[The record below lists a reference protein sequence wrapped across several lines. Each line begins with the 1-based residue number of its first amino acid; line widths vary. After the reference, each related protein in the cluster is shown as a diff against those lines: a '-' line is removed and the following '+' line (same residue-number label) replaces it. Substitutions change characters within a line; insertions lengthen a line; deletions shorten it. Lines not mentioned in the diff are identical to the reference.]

1 MAQSMTGFGS
11 AEESRCRVEIRS
23 LNQRFLDISIKSPSF
38 LNQHE
43 MTFRNILRERFNRG
57 KFDVSIS
64 VSGDATAD
72 LKLNK
77 EVAGRIFSALRS
89 LQEEF
94 AIPGQVDINSIAN
107 FHDMFM
113 VADISFD
120 IETIKNVFEEAVENL
135 YHMRSREG
143 QLLVREIGSIV
154 DVLGAMNSEM
164 RTRSA
169 QAAPEAA
176 ARLKER
182 MTALFENRE
191 IDPVR
196 MHQEIAILA
205 SKADITEEI
214 ARFDS
219 HIQQFRE
226 VLGSDGIV
234 GRKLDFLVQ
243 ELNREV
249 NTMSAKSVD
258 FNVSKL
264 AVDMKTEIEKIREQA
279 QNLQ

>member
-11 AEESRCRVEIRS
+11 AEKGGCRVEIRS
-23 LNQRFLDISIKSPSF
+23 LNQRFLDIYIKVPSF

-43 MTFRNILRERFNRG
+43 MTFRNALRDRFSRG

-64 VSGDATAD
+64 LSGEATAD

-77 EVAGRIFSALRS
+77 EVAGRIFTALRS

-107 FHDMFM
+107 FHEMFM
-113 VADISFD
+113 EADVSYD
-120 IETIKNVFEEAVENL
+120 IEAIKRVFEDAVGNL
-135 YHMRSREG
+135 YNMRNREG
-143 QLLVREIGSIV
+143 QLLAGEISRLV
-154 DVLGAMNSEM
+154 DSLGAMNREM

-182 MTALFENRE
+182 LMSLFDNQE
-191 IDPVR
+191 IDPAR
-196 MHQEIAILA
+196 MHQEIAVLA
-205 SKADITEEI
+205 GKSDITEEI
-214 ARFDS
+214 ARFDC
-219 HIQQFRE
+219 HIQQFKE
-226 VLGSDGIV
+226 VLGSDGII

-249 NTMSAKSVD
+249 NTMSSKSVD
-258 FNVSKL
+258 YNVSKL
-264 AVDMKTEIEKIREQA
+264 AVDMKTEIEKIREQV

>member
-1 MAQSMTGFGS
+1 MTGFGS
-11 AEESRCRVEIRS
+11 AEESGCRVEIRS
-23 LNQRFLDISIKSPSF
+23 LNQRFLDIYIKSPSF

-43 MTFRNILRERFNRG
+43 MTFRNILRDRFSRG

-72 LKLNK
+72 LKLNTK
-77 EVAGRIFSALRS
+77 VAGRIFSALRS

-113 VADISFD
+113 EANMSSD
-120 IETIKNVFEEAVENL
+120 IETIKKVFEEAVDNL

-143 QLLVREIGSIV
+143 QLLVREISRIV
-154 DVLGAMNSEM
+154 EALGAMNREM
-164 RTRSA
+164 KTQSA
-169 QAAPEAA
+169 QAAPEAV

-182 MTALFENRE
+182 LKTLLGNQE
-191 IDPVR
+191 IDPAR
-196 MHQEIAILA
+196 MHQEIAVLA
-205 SKADITEEI
+205 GKADMTEEI
-214 ARFDS
+214 ARFDC
-219 HIQQFRE
+219 HIQQLRE
-226 VLGSDGIV
+226 VLGSDGIM

-243 ELNREV
+243 EMNREV
-249 NTMSAKSVD
+249 NTMSSKSAD
-258 FNVSKL
+258 FSVSKL
-264 AVDMKTEIEKIREQA
+264 AVDMKTEIEKIREQV

>member
-1 MAQSMTGFGS
+1 M
-11 AEESRCRVEIRS
+11 EIRS
-23 LNQRFLDISIKSPSF
+23 LNQRFLDISLKSPSF

-77 EVAGRIFSALRS
+77 EVAGRIFSALRT

-113 VADISFD
+113 EADISYD
-120 IETIKNVFEEAVENL
+120 IETIKKVFEEAVENL

-143 QLLVREIGSIV
+143 QLLVREIGNIV

-182 MTALFENRE
+182 LTALFENQE

-205 SKADITEEI
+205 GKADITEEI
-214 ARFDS
+214 ARFEC

-226 VLGSDGIV
+226 VLGSDGII

-258 FNVSKL
+258 FNMTKL
-264 AVDMKTEIEKIREQA
+264 AVDMKTEIEKIREQV

>member
-1 MAQSMTGFGS
+1 MTGFGS
-11 AEESRCRVEIRS
+11 AEHGGCRVEIRS
-23 LNQRFLDISIKSPSF
+23 LNQRFLDIYIKSPSF

-43 MTFRNILRERFNRG
+43 MTFRNVLRDRFSRG

-64 VSGDATAD
+64 LSGEATAG
-72 LKLNK
+72 LKLNR
-77 EVAGRIFSALRS
+77 EVAGRIFNAMRS

-113 VADISFD
+113 EADVSYD
-120 IETIKNVFEEAVENL
+120 IEEIKRVFGDAVESL
-135 YHMRSREG
+135 HAMRTREG
-143 QLLVREIGSIV
+143 QLLVAEISRIV
-154 DVLGAMNSEM
+154 GTLGEMNDEM
-164 RTRSA
+164 RVRSA

-182 MTALFENRE
+182 LMSLFDNQE
-191 IDPVR
+191 IDPAR
-196 MHQEIAILA
+196 MHQEMAVLA
-205 SKADITEEI
+205 GKSDITEEI
-214 ARFDS
+214 ARFDC
-219 HIQQFRE
+219 HIQQFKE
-226 VLGSDGIV
+226 VLGSDGII

-258 FNVSKL
+258 FNMTKL
-264 AVDMKTEIEKIREQA
+264 AVDMKTEIEKIREQV

>member
-11 AEESRCRVEIRS
+11 AEQGGCRVEIRS
-23 LNQRFLDISIKSPSF
+23 LNQRFLDIYIKAPSF

-43 MTFRNILRERFNRG
+43 MTFRNVIRDRFSRG

-64 VSGDATAD
+64 LSGEATAG

-77 EVAGRIFSALRS
+77 EVAGRIFNALRS
-89 LQEEF
+89 VQEEF
-94 AIPGQVDINSIAN
+94 AIPGQIDINSIAN

-113 VADISFD
+113 EQDVSYD
-120 IETIKNVFEEAVENL
+120 IEEIRRVFGDAVDNL
-135 YHMRSREG
+135 FAMRDREG
-143 QLLVREIGSIV
+143 QLLVEEISRIV
-154 DVLGAMNSEM
+154 GVLGAMNDEM
-164 RTRSA
+164 KARSA

-182 MTALFENRE
+182 LMSLVDNQE
-191 IDPVR
+191 IDPAR
-196 MHQEIAILA
+196 LHQEIAVLA
-205 SKADITEEI
+205 GKSDITEEI
-214 ARFDS
+214 ARFDC

-226 VLGSDGIV
+226 VLGSDGII

-249 NTMSAKSVD
+249 NTMSSKSVD
-258 FNVSKL
+258 YKVSKL
-264 AVDMKTEIEKIREQA
+264 AVDMKTEIEKIREQV